1 MELVLRVFEPTVN
14 GQSDCARNVRP
25 SVPVEAG
32 TIDDSQL
39 RIVLPFPK
47 PVRLGQQFRACVAFS
62 SRHASLLP
70 LSGVSTASLGRF
82 SDPAHGVGTWRR
94 FLTDGWERGAIKA
107 GIVDAFR
114 TLRSEPSELP

>member
-1 MELVLRVFEPTVN
+1 MELVLRVFEPTVD

-62 SRHASLLP
+62 SRHASLLLP
-70 LSGVSTASLGRF
+70 QRGL
-82 SDPAHGVGTWRR
+82 
-94 FLTDGWERGAIKA
+94 DGQLMPI
-107 GIVDAFR
+107 
-114 TLRSEPSELP
+114 LRSYAWSWDAAALPHRRMGARSDQGG